1 MLAAMEAEGEGLPT
15 SKGEAVTGDALNMP
29 YEDAT
34 FDLVLISEVLERIGW
49 VRKHVGNDQQRV
61 RGIVLCE
68 RAPEKLGY
76 AASAV
81 ADTIRFKT
89 YRVALTFEDLAI

>member
-1 MLAAMEAEGEGLPT
+1 MVVMISE
-15 SKGEAVTGDALNMP
+15 KGED
-29 YEDAT
+29 E
-34 FDLVLISEVLERIGW
+34 
-49 VRKHVGNDQQRV
+49 QRV

-68 RAPEKLGY
+68 TTPENLGY

-89 YRVALTFEDLAI
+89 YRVALTFEDLAL